1 VENVNDGAKMKKN
14 LIITVVLMIGLGT
27 SSGLAQL
34 KSQLAQLPT
43 IGEAIHLP
51 GLSSLSNFSLFDP
64 SRFSMHQSYS
74 MSFMSGGGQSASLG
88 VYQNSMSFLLS
99 NKLMLNTR
107 FGFYHDPFKLG
118 NTTTT
123 NSYMFNNLIFGAD
136 LTYRPK
142 ENVLFS
148 IRFDRSPYYSYGYY
162 NPYFGY

>member
-1 VENVNDGAKMKKN
+1 VENVNDGAKMKKS
-14 LIITVVLMIGLGT
+14 LIITTMLVICLGVT
-27 SSGLAQL
+27 SGLAQL
-34 KSQLAQLPT
+34 KSQLPQLPT
-43 IGEAIHLP
+43 TSEVIHLP
-51 GLSSLSNFSLFDP
+51 GLSSLSKFSLFDP

-99 NKLMLNTR
+99 NKLLLNTR

-123 NSYMFNNLIFGAD
+123 NNNMFNNLFFGAD
-136 LTYRPK
+136 LTYQPK

-148 IRFDRSPYYSYGYY
+148 IRFDRMPYYGYYY